1 MKGAFIS
8 THKCTKHVFFS
19 VEAEKKCPPFP
30 PDAFLFLQ
38 NTEISGKIGKNII
51 RKVFDIHDTCICH
64 GNICRSPMAE
74 YLFRDMVEKRGLSAQ
89 FHIASAA
96 TSREE
101 IGNGVYPPAKRKLAS
116 VGISC
121 TMHHA
126 RQVTKEDYA
135 AYDYLL
141 VAERYNIPNLMRQ
154 IKEDSDHKV
163 YRLLDFSSRPR
174 DIADP
179 WYTGDFDIT
188 YHDITEGLE
197 GFLAY
202 LKKENKL

>member
-1 MKGAFIS
+1 MIHVLLFATATSAVPHGGIS
-8 THKCTKHVFFS
+8 
-19 VEAEKKCPPFP
+19 FP
-30 PDAFLFLQ
+30 
-38 NTEISGKIGKNII
+38 
-51 RKVFDIHDTCICH
+51 RH
-64 GNICRSPMAE
+64 GR
-74 YLFRDMVEKRGLSAQ
+74 KRGLSAQ
-89 FHIASAA
+89 FPLPPPQRVARKSA
-96 TSREE
+96 TE
-101 IGNGVYPPAKRKLAS
+101 YPPAKRKLAS

-154 IKEDSDHKV
+154 IKEDPDHKV

-202 LKKENKL
+202 LKKRKQAIRKDRTTKRSISFPLFPHQTE

>member
-1 MKGAFIS
+1 MI
-8 THKCTKHVFFS
+8 HV
-19 VEAEKKCPPFP
+19 
-30 PDAFLFLQ
+30 LM
-38 NTEISGKIGKNII
+38 
-51 RKVFDIHDTCICH
+51 ICH

-89 FHIASAA
+89 FNIASAA

-121 TMHHA
+121 AMHHA
-126 RQVTKEDYA
+126 RQVTKADYD

-154 IKEDSDHKV
+154 IKDDPDHKV
-163 YRLLDFSSRPR
+163 YRLLDFSDHPR

-179 WYTGDFDIT
+179 WYTGDFDTT
-188 YHDITEGLE
+188 YDDIMEGLE
-197 GFLAY
+197 SFLAY
-202 LKKENKL
+202 LKKEGKL

>member
-1 MKGAFIS
+1 MIK
-8 THKCTKHVFFS
+8 V
-19 VEAEKKCPPFP
+19 
-30 PDAFLFLQ
+30 LF
-38 NTEISGKIGKNII
+38 
-51 RKVFDIHDTCICH
+51 ICH

-74 YLFRDMVEKRGLSAQ
+74 YLFRDMVQKKGLSDC

-126 RQVTKEDYA
+126 RQVTKADYD

-154 IKEDSDHKV
+154 IKEDPENKV
-163 YRLLDFSSRPR
+163 HRLLDFCDRPR

-188 YHDITEGLE
+188 YNDIMEGLE
-197 GFLAY
+197 AFLIH
-202 LKKENKL
+202 LKNEGKL